1 VAQLTRDFLKEER
14 QVYEADFQAVRDKS
28 NEMIEI
34 SNELHNR
41 IILTKKIKKRLSILC
56 GLLVGLL
63 M

>member
-41 IILTKKIKKRLSILC
+41 IILTKKIKKRLSIFC